1 MSEERKKIN
10 YTVACVSEFAKRF
23 NMSLSSAFNFLY
35 RYKAIEFIKENYDIE
50 HTLSWED
57 VIHDMRTIC
66 ANNGGYVS

>member
-35 RYKAIEFIKENYDIE
+35 RYKAIEFIVIAEE
-50 HTLSWED
+50 HYKMAFL
-57 VIHDMRTIC
+57 V
-66 ANNGGYVS
+66 